1 MSLVYASLKKNGQ
14 MSMEAYM
21 RKKTFKE
28 LVRENR
34 SNILNDKKQV
44 EKIYQKIEEKQLDRN
59 IHKMSAS
66 R

>member
-1 MSLVYASLKKNGQ
+1 
-14 MSMEAYM
+14 M

>member
-1 MSLVYASLKKNGQ
+1 
-14 MSMEAYM
+14 M

-34 SNILNDKKQV
+34 LNILNDKKQV

-59 IHKMSAS
+59 IHKMYAS